1 MEYYCHRPGS
11 REEIATTTNY
21 LNKAGCS
28 VEPVAI
34 DGVVYFKVVCPEGTE
49 EEFIGNNTLPDYA
62 VKLPSG
68 EKFCVRK
75 LFHRPTLLDEYVQCV
90 LFIAPE
96 RDHADT

>member
-1 MEYYCHRPGS
+1 MEYYCHKPGS
-11 REEIATTTNY
+11 QAEIVATVNY
-21 LNKAGCS
+21 LNKVGCS

-34 DGVVYFKVVCPEGTE
+34 DGVIYCKVVCPEGTE

-68 EKFCVRK
+68 DKFCLRK
-75 LFHRPTLLDEYVQCV
+75 LFHRPKLLAEHVQCV

-96 RDHADT
+96 GNHADP